1 MANVR
6 LIPRFDTFQAEEGRM
21 SSLVGSATAAVVGLI
36 LAVLSVV
43 GLVSTQSAT
52 PPVVTAPYVTYDS

>member
-1 MANVR
+1 
-6 LIPRFDTFQAEEGRM
+6 M
-21 SSLVGSATAAVVGLI
+21 SAVAASITAAVVGVV
-36 LAVLSVV
+36 LAALAGV